1 MKVQIIE
8 KNGRPEWAVI
18 PYPEYE
24 RLVALAEDQ
33 ADVRAY
39 DQAKA
44 ELASGEDE
52 LVPAEV
58 VARLSAGEH
67 PLRVWR
73 EHRGLTQEALATA
86 AGVGKSYVSQIESG
100 RKTGTLDTLRRL
112 AAALGVDL
120 DDLTPWEA

>member
-1 MKVQIIE
+1 MT
-8 KNGRPEWAVI
+8 P
-18 PYPEYE
+18 
-24 RLVALAEDQ
+24 AEDL

-73 EHRGLTQEALATA
+73 EHRGLTQEALAAA
-86 AGVGKSYVSQIESG
+86 AGVGKSHVSRIESG

-112 AAALGVDL
+112 AAALRVDL
-120 DDLTPWEA
+120 DDLTPWET